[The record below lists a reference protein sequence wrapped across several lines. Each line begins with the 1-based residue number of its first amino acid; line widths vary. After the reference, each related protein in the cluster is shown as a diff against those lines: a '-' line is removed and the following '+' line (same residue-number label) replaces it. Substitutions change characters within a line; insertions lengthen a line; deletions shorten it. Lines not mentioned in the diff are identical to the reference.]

1 MRYSLLKQLI
11 LKLLCNIRQ
20 KPYHWFTNQHSRL
33 KNHCCRHWRPEAIL
47 FVCSQQH
54 PSSLT
59 SNTGIWG
66 NGWDIT
72 SHHFLQHGVSQ
83 EDAFAIHVCQSLSVL
98 YFHMLRSLCGDLSLL
113 AVSPTWESLIFVSSQ
128 VVCYDEQRPSL
139 VVRAPGLFQTFV
151 CVFLDNPEEN
161 FISSLLGGVYYPGLT
176 LGVQL
181 KPKPVPLGLWVAR
194 MGSVMPLPSG
204 PRPIPGLQP
213 MVCSMRFP
221 MLVSGIGGAF
231 SPTTPENKVHWL
243 KKANNFCL
251 RILTHTMLNT
261 TYKCQL

>member
-1 MRYSLLKQLI
+1 MGKFNFCFISGRLLRWAASFSCCSCAWI
-11 LKLLCNIRQ
+11 IPDLC
-20 KPYHWFTNQHSRL
+20 
-33 KNHCCRHWRPEAIL
+33 
-47 FVCSQQH
+47 
-54 PSSLT
+54 
-59 SNTGIWG
+59 
-66 NGWDIT
+66 
-72 SHHFLQHGVSQ
+72 
-83 EDAFAIHVCQSLSVL
+83 
-98 YFHMLRSLCGDLSLL
+98 
-113 AVSPTWESLIFVSSQ
+113 
-128 VVCYDEQRPSL
+128 
-139 VVRAPGLFQTFV
+139 V
-151 CVFLDNPEEN
+151 CVFFDNPEEN

-231 SPTTPENKVHWL
+231 SPTTPGNKVHRL